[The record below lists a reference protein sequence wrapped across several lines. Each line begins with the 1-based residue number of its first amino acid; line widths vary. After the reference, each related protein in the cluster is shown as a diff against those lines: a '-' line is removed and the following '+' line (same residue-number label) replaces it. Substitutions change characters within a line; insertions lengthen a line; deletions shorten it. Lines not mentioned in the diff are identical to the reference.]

1 MSDEL
6 DNHINEETKHTVIP
20 INGLYENWFLDY
32 ASYVILDRAVPHI
45 NDGLKP
51 VQRRIMHSL
60 KEMDDGRFNKAANV
74 IGNTMKYHPHGDAS
88 IGDAMVQIGQKDLL
102 IDCQGNWG
110 DPITGDS
117 AAAPRYIE
125 ARLSKFAN
133 EVVFNSDTTI
143 WQLSYDGRNNE
154 PLTLPVKFPLLL
166 AQGAEGIAV
175 GLATKVMPHNFIE
188 LLDASIEILQ
198 GGKPNILPD
207 FFTGG
212 MADFSAYNEGMRGGK
227 IRVRAKITEKDKK
240 TLVITEIPYS
250 TTTGSVIDSIL
261 SANDKGKIKI
271 KKIEDNTAAN
281 VEIVIQLAPGISPD
295 VTIDAL
301 YAFTSCEVSISPNT
315 CIIKDDKPQFLTVND
330 ILVQNTENTKNL
342 LKQELEIKL
351 HELQEKI
358 FFSSLLKIF
367 IQEGMYKNA
376 RYENS
381 ANFDAV
387 VVELNILF
395 APFKE
400 QLYREILP
408 EDFKKLI
415 DKPMSS
421 ITRFDVKK
429 ADDQMKALA
438 DEIKT
443 VKNHLRHLTD
453 YAIAWFQRLK
463 DKYSK
468 GRERKTEIRLFD
480 RVEAS
485 KVALANVKLYL
496 NREDG
501 FIGTGLKKDEFVAD
515 CSDLDEVIVFREDG
529 HYTITKVADKTF
541 VGKGIIYAAVFKKND
556 ERTIYNAI
564 YKDGASGV
572 SYIKRFAVMGVTRDK
587 EYEITKGT
595 KGSRVLYFTPNP
607 NGEAEI
613 VTVMLKPHV
622 KLKKVQ
628 FDLDFAD
635 IAIKGRASQGNI
647 VSKYPIKKILLKS
660 KGVSTLAGLK
670 IWYDELLRRLNV
682 DGRGKYLGE
691 FDGDDKILQVHK
703 EGWYE
708 LSSFEL
714 SNHFDAD
721 LLLIQKYDPEKPF
734 AVVHY
739 EGKAKNYFIKR
750 FVFEQIGI
758 GKKQTL
764 ISEETGSKFLYLTSN
779 PAAALT
785 VDVLKGKTQIPE
797 TLEIILADF
806 IDVKGIKANGN
817 RLSQHDVKNIDISNH
832 EEIELSLEE
841 DSKEEES
848 LATDKTEGDEGTGG
862 SGTVTADQESDKSA
876 DTDETEDELDTA
888 ADDQSAENEVAES
901 GSSTV
906 ATEKKKVEPAD
917 ESVKP
922 VEDFAE
928 PAKDFAKPAKESAA
942 YLVKKQSEVEKT
954 VSAQESEQSEVSVN
968 PAKVL
973 KAKAAVPVA
982 IKEEEKTADSSIEP
996 VAEVVSEVKADTS
1009 KTDKQVARV
1018 APEVKESEV
1027 KAFSAKPEKPVVEA
1041 ATEVPAAKSEK
1052 PAVEPEKIEPVVNT
1066 AVPRPKIK
1074 WETPA
1079 RPEPKTEALFGDDVV
1094 AKEPKKP
1101 TKSKSTDD
1109 AKSRVK
1115 KESPQKKEVK
1125 LEITNPDDIQL
1136 GLF

>member
-1 MSDEL
+1 MSEEIE
-6 DNHINEETKHTVIP
+6 NNINEESKHTVIP

-51 VQRRIMHSL
+51 VQRRILHSL

-133 EVVFNSDTTI
+133 EVVFNGDTTV

-154 PLTLPVKFPLLL
+154 PITLPVKFPLLL

-188 LLDASIEILQ
+188 LLEASIEALK
-198 GGKPNILPD
+198 GHRPNILPD

-240 TLVITEIPYS
+240 TLVITEIPFS

-271 KKIEDNTAAN
+271 KKIEDNTAAH
-281 VEIVIQLAPGISPD
+281 VEIVVQLAPGISPD

-315 CIIKDDKPQFLTVND
+315 CIIKGDKPHFMSVND
-330 ILVQNTENTKNL
+330 ILIENTQNTKAL

-358 FFSSLLKIF
+358 FFSSLLKLF

-376 RYENS
+376 EYENS
-381 ANFDAV
+381 GNFDV
-387 VVELNILF
+387 VVEVLNKLF
-395 APFKE
+395 APFMA

-429 ADDQMKALA
+429 ADEQMKSLA
-438 DEIKT
+438 DEIKV
-443 VKNHLRHLTD
+443 VKNHLRHLTE
-453 YAIAWFQRLK
+453 YAIAWFQKLL

-485 KVALANVKLYL
+485 KVALANVKLYM

-501 FIGTGLKKDEFVAD
+501 FIGTGLRKDEFIAD
-515 CSDLDEVIVFREDG
+515 CSDLDEIIVFREDG
-529 HYTITKVADKTF
+529 KCIITKVADKNF
-541 VGKGIIYAAVFKKND
+541 VGKGILHAQVFKKGD
-556 ERTIYNAI
+556 ERTIYNLI
-564 YKDGASGV
+564 YKDGASGI
-572 SYIKRFAVMGVTRDK
+572 SYVKRFAVVGVTRDK
-587 EYEITKGT
+587 EYDLT
-595 KGSRVLYFTPNP
+595 KGSKGSKVLYFTANP

-613 VTVMLKPHV
+613 VTILLKPHT
-622 KLKKVQ
+622 KLKKLQ
-628 FDLDFAD
+628 FDLDYAD
-635 IAIKGRASQGNI
+635 IAIKGRGSQGNI
-647 VSKYPIKKILLKS
+647 VSKYPIKKVLLKS
-660 KGVSTLAGLK
+660 KGVSTLSGLK
-670 IWYDELLRRLNV
+670 IWYDDLLRRLNV

-691 FDGDDKILQVHK
+691 FDGDDKILQVHRD
-703 EGWYE
+703 GWYE
-708 LSSFEL
+708 LSTFEL

-721 LLLIQKYDPEKPF
+721 LILIQKFDPEKPF
-734 AVVHY
+734 AVVQY
-739 EGKAKNYFIKR
+739 EGKAKNHFIKR
-750 FVFEQIGI
+750 FVFEAIGV
-758 GKKQTL
+758 GKKLSL
-764 ISEETGSKFLYLTSN
+764 ISEENGSKFLHLTSN
-779 PAAALT
+779 PEAMLK

-797 TLEIILADF
+797 TLEILLAEF
-806 IDVKGIKANGN
+806 IDVKGIRANGN
-817 RLSQHDVKNIDISNH
+817 RLTQHDVQHIEIFNH
-832 EEIELSLEE
+832 EEEELIEEGKAVTEEETTEDGDSESTDLPSASTESEQEREGTEPVEE
-841 DSKEEES
+841 D
-848 LATDKTEGDEGTGG
+848 D
-862 SGTVTADQESDKSA
+862 
-876 DTDETEDELDTA
+876 
-888 ADDQSAENEVAES
+888 
-901 GSSTV
+901 
-906 ATEKKKVEPAD
+906 VEPAD
-917 ESVKP
+917 VPEIAEEVLEAAEDDALEVIEAETPEVAEETVQEVVEEKEEEIPVKRTTAKTKKVLVEETVPDEAVVVTPVEEPTVAEVVPEPAVPEPVVKKKAFTVPKAPKP
-922 VEDFAE
+922 VAEQPVAE
-928 PAKDFAKPAKESAA
+928 PAVEAKPEES
-942 YLVKKQSEVEKT
+942 LPV
-954 VSAQESEQSEVSVN
+954 
-968 PAKVL
+968 
-973 KAKAAVPVA
+973 VP
-982 IKEEEKTADSSIEP
+982 EP
-996 VAEVVSEVKADTS
+996 VAESPAIEKTEPAEEKAAAPVKP
-1009 KTDKQVARV
+1009 K
-1018 APEVKESEV
+1018 
-1027 KAFSAKPEKPVVEA
+1027 KAWGETKPVKNI
-1041 ATEVPAAKSEK
+1041 T
-1052 PAVEPEKIEPVVNT
+1052 
-1066 AVPRPKIK
+1066 
-1074 WETPA
+1074 
-1079 RPEPKTEALFGDDVV
+1079 
-1094 AKEPKKP
+1094 
-1101 TKSKSTDD
+1101 
-1109 AKSRVK
+1109 
-1115 KESPQKKEVK
+1115 
-1125 LEITNPDDIQL
+1125 LEITNPDDVEIDDKGQL

>member
-6 DNHINEETKHTVIP
+6 DNNINEETKHTVIP

-110 DPITGDS
+110 DPVTGDS

-188 LLDASIEILQ
+188 LLDASIEILK
-198 GGKPNILPD
+198 GNRPNILPD

-227 IRVRAKITEKDKK
+227 VRVRAKITEKDKK

-330 ILVQNTENTKNL
+330 ILIQNTNNTKNL

-351 HELQEKI
+351 HELMERI

-367 IQEGMYKNA
+367 IQEGMYKNPE
-376 RYENS
+376 YENS
-381 ANFDAV
+381 GNFETV
-387 VVELNILF
+387 VGVLNRLF

-400 QLYREILP
+400 QLYREIQP
-408 EDFKKLI
+408 EDLKKLI

-429 ADDQMKALA
+429 ADDQMKALS
-438 DEIKT
+438 DEIKI

-453 YAIAWFQRLK
+453 YAIAWFQKLK
-463 DKYSK
+463 DKYGK

-485 KVALANVKLYL
+485 KVALANVKVYM

-501 FIGTGLKKDEFVAD
+501 FIGTGLKKDEFIAD
-515 CSDLDEVIVFREDG
+515 CSDLDDIIVFREDG
-529 HYTITKVADKTF
+529 KCIISKVADKQF
-541 VGKGIIYAAVFKKND
+541 VGKGIIYAHVFKKND
-556 ERTIYNAI
+556 ERTIYNLI

-587 EYEITKGT
+587 EYDLT
-595 KGSRVLYFTPNP
+595 KGSKGSKILYFTPNP

-613 VTVMLKPHV
+613 ITVMLKPHT
-622 KLKKVQ
+622 KLKKLQ
-628 FDLDFAD
+628 FDMDFAD

-647 VSKYPIKKILLKS
+647 VSKYPVKRILLKS
-660 KGVSTLAGLK
+660 KGVSTLSGLK

-721 LLLIQKYDPEKPF
+721 LLLIQKFDPEKAF
-734 AVVHY
+734 AVVQY

-750 FVFEQIGI
+750 FVFEAIAIGR
-758 GKKQTL
+758 KQTL

-779 PAAALT
+779 PEAMLT

-797 TLEIILADF
+797 TVDILLAEF
-806 IDVKGIKANGN
+806 IDVKGIRANGN
-817 RLSQHDVKNIDISNH
+817 RLSQHDVKEIRISNH
-832 EEIELSLEE
+832 EEIELGLEEEPVAPSNDTAEE
-841 DSKEEES
+841 DSPKEENEAATGTEDAVSIADETETEAEAVAEKELETPAREEKKIALDEAVVEEVKPENVADTLDEPVVEES
-848 LATDKTEGDEGTGG
+848 LPE
-862 SGTVTADQESDKSA
+862 
-876 DTDETEDELDTA
+876 ELL
-888 ADDQSAENEVAES
+888 
-901 GSSTV
+901 
-906 ATEKKKVEPAD
+906 VE
-917 ESVKP
+917 
-922 VEDFAE
+922 
-928 PAKDFAKPAKESAA
+928 
-942 YLVKKQSEVEKT
+942 
-954 VSAQESEQSEVSVN
+954 
-968 PAKVL
+968 
-973 KAKAAVPVA
+973 
-982 IKEEEKTADSSIEP
+982 
-996 VAEVVSEVKADTS
+996 
-1009 KTDKQVARV
+1009 
-1018 APEVKESEV
+1018 
-1027 KAFSAKPEKPVVEA
+1027 EA
-1041 ATEVPAAKSEK
+1041 ATEAQEPAVVSEEPAVTKEDLPLPKQALAEKKVSAKKVVANDSAETVIPEEKPVKKAWGATEPVKATSIPEEPASAEETTDVPLKLALDTPIEVVTEQPKADEPTEANTADEPAAEVKKPAAK
-1052 PAVEPEKIEPVVNT
+1052 A
-1066 AVPRPKIK
+1066 
-1074 WETPA
+1074 A
-1079 RPEPKTEALFGDDVV
+1079 RQKRADDS
-1094 AKEPKKP
+1094 
-1101 TKSKSTDD
+1101 KSKVT
-1109 AKSRVK
+1109 
-1115 KESPQKKEVK
+1115 KEASKANKDIK
-1125 LEITNPDDIQL
+1125 LEITNPDDVEIDDKGQL